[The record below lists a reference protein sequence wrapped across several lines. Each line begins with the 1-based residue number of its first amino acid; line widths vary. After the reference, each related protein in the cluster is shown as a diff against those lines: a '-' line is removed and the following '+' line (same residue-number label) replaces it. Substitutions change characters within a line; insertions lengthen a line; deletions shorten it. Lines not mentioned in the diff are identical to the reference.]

1 MSLSSEYQQPSTT
14 QQAGA
19 IFSAVL
25 PEEISA
31 NVDESFSLEE
41 VDEKAEQLAAL
52 FPANTLS
59 ILETRLQGMAKM
71 IADLNA
77 KNNEMRKALADR
89 NAYIAE
95 IEQENFEL
103 DQQITSFASVNSQV
117 IDGLA
122 AILSRFPGGEEDNE
136 ENSFDYSDT
145 SLLDETVG
153 TA

>member
-14 QQAGA
+14 QQEGA

-25 PEEISA
+25 PEEISGD
-31 NVDESFSLEE
+31 VDDSFSLEE
-41 VDEKAEQLAAL
+41 VDEKAEQSAAV
-52 FPANTLS
+52 FPANTLA
-59 ILETRLQGMAKM
+59 ILETRLQSMARM
-71 IADLNA
+71 ISDLNV

-89 NAYIAE
+89 DAYIAE
-95 IEQENFEL
+95 IEEENFEL

-122 AILSRFPGGEEDNE
+122 AILSRFPGGEEDSE
-136 ENSFDYSDT
+136 ESRFDYSDT
-145 SLLDETVG
+145 TLLDETVG